1 MATKKTEVIEEK
13 VVENPIDERAY
24 WRERVPFRAF
34 KDSGRY
40 KDDIVVG
47 LNGKVYVIK
56 RGVEVMIPR
65 NVREIILQSMEQD
78 ERTAEL
84 IEREEDKYNAD
95 RRIYE

>member
-13 VVENPIDERAY
+13 AVETPIDERAY

-40 KDDIVVG
+40 KDDIIVG